1 MDGTSNGSFP
11 SSKIYVPG
19 GGRGLSKR
27 IEKIEKMN
35 KQNWNDFC
43 KTRMKKECIF
53 VSKKK
58 EIRKKNTL
66 KKDKIK
72 TN

>member
-27 IEKIEKMN
+27 IEKIEK
-35 KQNWNDFC
+35 
-43 KTRMKKECIF
+43 I
-53 VSKKK
+53 
-58 EIRKKNTL
+58 L
-66 KKDKIK
+66 K
-72 TN
+72 